1 MDSNVASDVVESR
14 VASELP
20 EPAQKDCDQSFQ
32 EKKDACTSKV
42 TLNDVHPTYVMVADF
57 IKATSIQ
64 KGVVE

>member
-20 EPAQKDCDQSFQ
+20 EPVQKDCDQSFQ

-42 TLNDVHPTYVMVADF
+42 TLNAVHPTYIMVADF
-57 IKATSIQ
+57 IKETSIQ
-64 KGVVE
+64 EGIVE